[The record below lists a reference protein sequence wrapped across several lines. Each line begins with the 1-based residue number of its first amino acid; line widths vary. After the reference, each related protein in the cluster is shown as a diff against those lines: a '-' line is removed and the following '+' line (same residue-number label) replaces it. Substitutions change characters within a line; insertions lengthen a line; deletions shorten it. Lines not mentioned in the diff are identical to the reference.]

1 MRRLAEEEIEETTIL
16 ANVPLN
22 SNMLLTNITSFL
34 TNNSSAKLFQKK
46 LKKYLLK
53 DGVTINNISNIFYKI
68 FTSNPR
74 YLLDRSII
82 KNGETV
88 VTTICISALHFK
100 AVIKIG

>member
-1 MRRLAEEEIEETTIL
+1 
-16 ANVPLN
+16 
-22 SNMLLTNITSFL
+22 MLLTNITSFL

-53 DGVTINNISNIFYKI
+53 EGVSINNISNIFYKI

-82 KNGETV
+82 KNGENILNHGQFG
-88 VTTICISALHFK
+88 TIFGNKSINKSK
-100 AVIKIG
+100 